1 MTGFLT
7 VGQTAKRLK
16 VTRQTVHQM
25 IRDGRLRGAVW
36 MLERWAIPEVEV
48 DRLAAER
55 EIVEPEAA

>member
-1 MTGFLT
+1 MSGFLT

-25 IRDGRLRGAVW
+25 IKDGRLRGAVW

-48 DRLAAER
+48 DRIAKER
-55 EIVEPEAA
+55 EPQAA